1 MKEKLWQNK
10 DKIAQT
16 AYHKAMEA
24 AVRLDDLFSVSD
36 TMLQIISYIFE
47 RLEEVT
53 PLMLQKLLYFVQG
66 VSCALYKEPLLS
78 EDCQAWVHG
87 PVYPQVYDMFRDF
100 KFNPIEDARF
110 AILEGMEDALDE
122 KKRRVVDLVVDTF
135 GEYGGKRLEKITHEE
150 KPWKIARKGI
160 QMEFALMR

>member
-1 MKEKLWQNK
+1 M
-10 DKIAQT
+10 
-16 AYHKAMEA
+16 
-24 AVRLDDLFSVSD
+24 
-36 TMLQIISYIFE
+36 
-47 RLEEVT
+47 
-53 PLMLQKLLYFVQG
+53 QG

-150 KPWKIARKGI
+150 KPWKIARKGYSDGI
-160 QMEFALMR
+160 QL